1 MFESLIQ
8 WVRVV
13 YAEELE
19 KKLSPYANDEVSELN
34 NVSIGKSLLSLDKPT
49 KAESPSRKFVE
60 YGKIDGVYPSV
71 DLRLRS
77 DNFKPKKISGN

>member
-1 MFESLIQ
+1 
-8 WVRVV
+8 
-13 YAEELE
+13 
-19 KKLSPYANDEVSELN
+19 
-34 NVSIGKSLLSLDKPT
+34 VSIGKSLLSLDKPT